1 MYWKNSSSG
10 EVFWGH
16 FKIHLCNEYA
26 WKDLKKRKKKH
37 QETKKPKMLQLY
49 TLLFRRVLG
58 LHIFILPRLSD
69 YSTDVYT
76 WYSYHYHD
84 YDVIKKTHFGY
95 STYHIAYISIL
106 CFFHSVIH
114 MLFVIHTCNV
124 NHCSTFEKKHMN
136 KNI

>member
-1 MYWKNSSSG
+1 M
-10 EVFWGH
+10 ERF
-16 FKIHLCNEYA
+16 
-26 WKDLKKRKKKH
+26 KKKKEKTPKNK
-37 QETKKPKMLQLY
+37 ETKKPKMLQLY
-49 TLLFRRVLG
+49 TLLFIRVLG
-58 LHIFILPRLSD
+58 LHIFILPRLSH

-76 WYSYHYHD
+76 WYSCHYHD

-124 NHCSTFEKKHMN
+124 NHCSTFEKKHIYIYIHIYIAHDCYIDVGM
-136 KNI
+136 